1 MEKYIIIIAI
11 VHAYLFAIM
20 FFSKKKVC
28 SRILGFYMLNFFIQS
43 FLFANFHIFKIQEIN
58 VVFYLIISGVSLLDW
73 PLMYLYV
80 RKMSEEDFKLN
91 FKSYL
96 HLLPGLILFLFQIIM
111 FISLSP
117 EQRLLLNKPKEMLA
131 GEESLSNFMS
141 GYSISVSLL
150 FLQWLFYSI
159 AMIIKLIKHRRN
171 IAKQYSYTDKIS
183 LNWLFAF
190 VILYLTYFLIE
201 IAIYLFPG
209 LKVTEPMY
217 FSIVSLHIFIVGI
230 WGLRQK
236 DIYTLREKQILP
248 IESVLSHNTK
258 PTNIE
263 SINTDIEPFT
273 QKESAVSTELEIEK
287 EKKQALLSESQKL
300 ELSQKITE
308 IMERERLY
316 LNPELSLDDLSA
328 ALMIHK
334 NYVSYVINDVFKIN
348 FYNYINRYRIEEAKR
363 MLLDRSYDNLSIEGI
378 AKSCGYK
385 SRNVFYPVFKK
396 MEGITPMEFKKNF
409 PNQ

>member
-1 MEKYIIIIAI
+1 
-11 VHAYLFAIM
+11 
-20 FFSKKKVC
+20 
-28 SRILGFYMLNFFIQS
+28 ML
-43 FLFANFHIFKIQEIN
+43 
-58 VVFYLIISGVSLLDW
+58 
-73 PLMYLYV
+73 
-80 RKMSEEDFKLN
+80 SEE
-91 FKSYL
+91 
-96 HLLPGLILFLFQIIM
+96 
-111 FISLSP
+111 
-117 EQRLLLNKPKEMLA
+117 A
-131 GEESLSNFMS
+131 SLSNFMS

-209 LKVTEPMY
+209 LNVTEPMY

-248 IESVLSHNTK
+248 IESVLSNKTK
-258 PTNIE
+258 PKDIE
-263 SINTDIEPFT
+263 STDPDILPASQEET
-273 QKESAVSTELEIEK
+273 KTSTELEK

-334 NYVSYVINDVFKIN
+334 NYVSYVINDVFKMN

-363 MLLDRSYDNLSIEGI
+363 MLLDHGYDNLSIEGI

-396 MEGITPMEFKKNF
+396 MEGITPMEYKKKY
-409 PNQ
+409 

>member
-11 VHAYLFAIM
+11 VHAYVFAFM

-43 FLFANFHIFKIQEIN
+43 FLFANFHIFKIPEIN

-80 RKMSEEDFKLN
+80 RKMSEENYKLK
-91 FKSYL
+91 FRSYL

-117 EQRLLLNKPKEMLA
+117 DERLLLNKPKEMLS
-131 GEESLSNFMS
+131 EEASLSNFMS

-209 LKVTEPMY
+209 LNVTEPMY
-217 FSIVSLHIFIVGI
+217 FSIVSLHIFIVGF

-248 IESVLSHNTK
+248 IESVLGNKSIPK
-258 PTNIE
+258 DIE
-263 SINTDIEPFT
+263 STDTDILPKSQEET
-273 QKESAVSTELEIEK
+273 KTSTGLEK
-287 EKKQALLSESQKL
+287 EKKQAILSKSQKPGL
-300 ELSQKITE
+300 
-308 IMERERLY
+308 
-316 LNPELSLDDLSA
+316 
-328 ALMIHK
+328 
-334 NYVSYVINDVFKIN
+334 
-348 FYNYINRYRIEEAKR
+348 
-363 MLLDRSYDNLSIEGI
+363 
-378 AKSCGYK
+378 
-385 SRNVFYPVFKK
+385 
-396 MEGITPMEFKKNF
+396 
-409 PNQ
+409 